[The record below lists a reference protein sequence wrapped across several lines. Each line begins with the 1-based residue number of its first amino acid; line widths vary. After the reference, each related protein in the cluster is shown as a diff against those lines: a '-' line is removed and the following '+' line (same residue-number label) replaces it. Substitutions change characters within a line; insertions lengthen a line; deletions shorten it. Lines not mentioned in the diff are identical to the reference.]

1 MRLFRRLSHQPKGE
15 ENIKSDWSIY
25 RILAPSVIGIFI
37 CAVCLCGV
45 SWAWFTANVSVEATT
60 IKTASYTVSVTAKD
74 SGNNEITPT
83 TSDDGAITVT
93 FSSAGAYT
101 VTIAPDTSSNTAT
114 SGYCTIGFNGTTY
127 YTGQLVTDSFSL
139 TVNTTTGNQ
148 TLTVTPQWGTY
159 SGSGQT
165 ISSGGS
171 IGTAAENS
179 DENASEESQSLD
191 GNEATQE
198 TSTTGDAT
206 QNGLAME
213 SSSVNSSSAS
223 DSSTESGTSE
233 SDSALTPSTS
243 AQSETSDAN
252 SSFAQEVVTT
262 EGKTAA

>member
-60 IKTASYTVSVTAKD
+60 IKTASYTVNVTAKD
-74 SGNNEITPT
+74 SSDSEITPT
-83 TSDDGAITVT
+83 TRDGVTTVT

-101 VTIAPDTSSNTAT
+101 VTITPDTSSNTAT
-114 SGYCTIGFNGTTY
+114 SGYCTIGLNDTTY
-127 YTGQLVTDSFSL
+127 YTAQLTSGSLSF
-139 TVNTTTGNQ
+139 TVNATANQ

>member
-74 SGNNEITPT
+74 SSNNDITPT
-83 TSDDGAITVT
+83 TNDDGAITVT

-101 VTIAPDTSSNTAT
+101 VTITPSTGSNMAT
-114 SGYCTIGFNGTTY
+114 SGYCTIGFNDTTY
-127 YTGQLVTDSFSL
+127 YTGQLTSGSFSL
-139 TVNTTTGNQ
+139 TVNATENQ

-159 SGSGQT
+159 SGSGQ
-165 ISSGGS
+165 IINSGGT
-171 IGTAAENS
+171 IGTAAGND
-179 DENASEESQSLD
+179 DENASEELQSSGDD
-191 GNEATQE
+191 GATQE
-198 TSTTGDAT
+198 ALASSDTTDS
-206 QNGLAME
+206 LAME
-213 SSSVNSSSAS
+213 SSSVSSSSTS
-223 DSSTESGTSE
+223 DSSTESSTSE
-233 SDSALTPSTS
+233 SNSALTPSTS

>member
-60 IKTASYTVSVTAKD
+60 IKTASYTVNVTAKD
-74 SGNNEITPT
+74 SSDSEITPT
-83 TSDDGAITVT
+83 TRDGVTTVT

-101 VTIAPDTSSNTAT
+101 VTITPDTSSNTAT
-114 SGYCTIGFNGTTY
+114 SGYCTIGLNDTTY
-127 YTGQLVTDSFSL
+127 YTAQLTSGSLSF
-139 TVNTTTGNQ
+139 TVNATANQ

-159 SGSGQT
+159 SGSPT
-165 ISSGGS
+165 ISNNDT
-171 IGTAAENS
+171 IGTAAGND

-191 GNEATQE
+191 DNAVAQE
-198 TSTTGDAT
+198 TSTTGDT
-206 QNGLAME
+206 TDSLAME
-213 SSSVNSSSAS
+213 SSSVNSSSIS

>member
-60 IKTASYTVSVTAKD
+60 IKTASYTVRVTAKD
-74 SGNNEITPT
+74 SSDNEITPT
-83 TSDDGAITVT
+83 TSDGVTTIT

-101 VTIAPDTSSNTAT
+101 VTITPDTNSNTAT
-114 SGYCTIGFNGTTY
+114 SGYCTIDFNNTTY
-127 YTGQLVTDSFSL
+127 YTDQLTSGSFSL
-139 TVNTTTGNQ
+139 TVNATENQ
-148 TLTVTPQWGTY
+148 MLTVTPQWGTY

-165 ISSGGS
+165 ISNNSA
-171 IGTAAENS
+171 IGTAAGND
-179 DENASEESQSLD
+179 DENASEESQSSD
-191 GNEATQE
+191 GNEVAQE
-198 TSTTGDAT
+198 TSTTGDAM

-213 SSSVNSSSAS
+213 SSSVNSSSTS